1 MTRVTETN
9 KLKKTMTP
17 TWGNVFSSVH
27 PSNSLVTVLDPCQGL
42 FEITQRPSRAFVL
55 PHSLLLELHRNK
67 DTVRCAMLGS
77 EVLGRHQKQL
87 TQTLILHLS
96 KTPFF
101 ALFQKLEGPGAPDDI
116 CFLPNMFL

>member
-1 MTRVTETN
+1 
-9 KLKKTMTP
+9 MTP

-87 TQTLILHLS
+87 MQTLISAFVKDALHNVVP
-96 KTPFF
+96 KIGG
-101 ALFQKLEGPGAPDDI
+101 AGPP
-116 CFLPNMFL
+116 